1 MNNLIYYYGQ
11 QQDFYEELE
20 ITVLSLSRK
29 ANRKVK
35 VKQHTTFY
43 RK

>member
-11 QQDFYEELE
+11 QQDFYEEFK

-29 ANRKVK
+29 ANK
-35 VKQHTTFY
+35 TSES
-43 RK
+43 